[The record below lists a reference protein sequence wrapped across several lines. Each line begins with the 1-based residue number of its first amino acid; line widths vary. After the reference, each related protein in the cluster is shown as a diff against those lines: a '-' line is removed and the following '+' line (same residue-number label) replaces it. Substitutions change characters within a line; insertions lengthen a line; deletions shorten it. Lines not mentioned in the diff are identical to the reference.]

1 MRKADQYFVIDDMR
15 YSTEWYD
22 VKDGALYVKY
32 TAIEYYPIFG
42 YCTEVIRLK
51 YIKDILC

>member
-42 YCTEVIRLK
+42 YCTNITRWK
-51 YIKDILC
+51 YIKDIL